1 MPYELPARFT
11 KATFASYKPQT
22 PSQAESLE
30 EASRFVE
37 DLKGIRKVKRT
48 IARIRKTAPLP
59 YKGVYLVGPV
69 GTGKTHLL
77 SAIFNALHP
86 AVPCAFITA
95 SAFFRT
101 TDTPDAFARKI
112 ASRYRVLCMDEIE
125 LDDPANEV
133 RLVRTLKALDRASVM
148 VVATSNVEPDKFL
161 ATAYGGDRFRRF
173 LSEEFRRQYR
183 VILVR
188 GDDFRKRLPKLG
200 YAWIGPSDE
209 TLPLLQSQRSKEAKP
224 HRSFTFPELLR
235 ATVDLPHPV
244 LMADLRQAEA
254 LYISGIE
261 IQDTDQALRLL
272 RVIDEIYLLPAP
284 PTLYFTAE
292 TPPDRWFTPEQLHGI
307 LEKGIAEKFLRTVS
321 RLQAMC
327 HIQHIELLQAA

>member
-1 MPYELPARFT
+1 MPYELPARFA

-22 PSQAESLE
+22 PSQAQGLE
-30 EASRFVE
+30 EAAHFVG
-37 DLKGIRKVKRT
+37 DLKRVRKIKRT
-48 IARIRKTAPLP
+48 LARIRKTAPLP

-86 AVPCAFITA
+86 GVPCAFLTA

-101 TDTPDAFARKI
+101 TDTPDAFARKM
-112 ASRYRVLCMDEIE
+112 AARYRVLCMDEIE

-188 GDDFRKRLPKLG
+188 GDDFRKRLPKVG
-200 YAWIGPSDE
+200 YAWIGPSAIAR
-209 TLPLLQSQRSKEAKP
+209 PLLDAHRGREVKP
-224 HRSFTFPELLR
+224 HRSFTFRELLR
-235 ATVDLPHPV
+235 ATTDLPHTV
-244 LMADLRQAEA
+244 LMADLREAEA
-254 LYISGIE
+254 LYIADIA

-272 RVIDEIYLLPAP
+272 RLIDEIYLLPSP

-292 TPPDRWFTPEQLHGI
+292 KAPETWFTPEQLHGV

-321 RLQAMC
+321 RLEAMC
-327 HIQHIELLQAA
+327 HIQHTELLQAA

>member
-1 MPYELPARFT
+1 MPYDLPARFA
-11 KATFASYKPQT
+11 KATFATYKPQT

-30 EASRFVE
+30 EAKRFVE
-37 DLKGIRKVKRT
+37 DLKHVRHLKRT
-48 IARIRKTAPLP
+48 LARIRKTAPLP

-77 SAIFNALHP
+77 SAVYNALHP
-86 AVPCAFITA
+86 AVPCAFMTA
-95 SAFFRT
+95 AVFFRT

-173 LSEEFRRQYR
+173 LSEEFRRQYH

-188 GDDFRKRLPKLG
+188 GDDFRKRQPKLG
-200 YAWIGPSDE
+200 YAWIGPPEE
-209 TLPLLQSQRSKEAKP
+209 TRPMLDAQRRKEAKP
-224 HRSFTFPELLR
+224 HRTFTFRDLLR
-235 ATVDLPHPV
+235 ATVDLPHAV
-244 LMADLRQAEA
+244 LMADLRVAEA
-254 LYISGIE
+254 LYISDIRIE
-261 IQDTDQALRLL
+261 DTDQALRLL

-292 TPPDRWFTPEQLHGI
+292 TAPDRWFTPEQLHGV

-327 HIQHIELLQAA
+327 HIQHTELLEAA

>member
-1 MPYELPARFT
+1 MPYELPARFA
-11 KATFASYKPQT
+11 KATFATYKPQT
-22 PSQAESLE
+22 PSQAESLG
-30 EASRFVE
+30 EASRFV
-37 DLKGIRKVKRT
+37 DDVLGVRKVKRT
-48 IARIRKTAPLP
+48 IARLRKTAPLP

-77 SAIFNALHP
+77 SAVYNALHP
-86 AVPCAFITA
+86 AVPCAFMTA
-95 SAFFRT
+95 ASFFRT
-101 TDTPDAFARKI
+101 TDTPETFARKI
-112 ASRYRVLCMDEIE
+112 ASRFRVLCMDEIE

-133 RLVRTLKALDRASVM
+133 RLVRTLKALDRASVL

-173 LSEEFRRQYR
+173 LSEEFRKQYH

-200 YAWIGPSDE
+200 YAWIGPSAE
-209 TLPLLQSQRSKEAKP
+209 TLPLLDAQCRKEAKP
-224 HRSFTFPELLR
+224 HRRFTFPDLLR
-235 ATVDLPHPV
+235 ATVDLPHAV
-244 LMADLRQAEA
+244 LMADLREAEA
-254 LYISGIE
+254 LYLTDIAIS
-261 IQDTDQALRLL
+261 DTDQALRLL
-272 RVIDEIYLLPAP
+272 RVIDEIYLMPTP

-292 TPPDRWFTPEQLHGI
+292 VAPDCWFTPEQLHGV

-327 HIQHIELLQAA
+327 HIQHLELLQAA